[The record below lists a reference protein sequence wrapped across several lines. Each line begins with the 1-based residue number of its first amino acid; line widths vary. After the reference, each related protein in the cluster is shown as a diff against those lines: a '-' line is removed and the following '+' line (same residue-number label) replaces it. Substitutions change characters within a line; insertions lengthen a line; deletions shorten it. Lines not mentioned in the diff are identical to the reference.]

1 MQEVTN
7 RRDINEVLV
16 DLEQILRDERK
27 YLVALDADSIDALNP
42 MKSSVERELLTFA
55 PQELLSQR
63 SRIEAV
69 RIQLQENLV
78 LLVHAREQVQIRLG
92 IEPQTTAG
100 PRNPNS
106 TPAAGVRLNLKG

>member
-7 RRDINEVLV
+7 KRGINEVLV

-42 MKSSVERELLTFA
+42 MKICVERELLAFD
-55 PQELLSQR
+55 PHEILSQR
-63 SRIEAV
+63 PRIEAV

-78 LLVHAREQVQIRLG
+78 LLVHAREQVQLRLG
-92 IEPQTTAG
+92 IEPQTAAAA
-100 PRNPNS
+100 RNANS
-106 TPAAGVRLNLKG
+106 TPAAGARLNLKG